1 MASQQIAERAAWLRS
16 ELARH
21 SRLYYENDSPEIDDA
36 EYDSLFRELE
46 RIEAENPSLA
56 TPDSPTRKVGSAP
69 SRQFAPVTH
78 GVPMLSLANAMNDGE
93 FLAFDERVRR
103 ALNRAAIEYVVE
115 PKIDGLSA
123 EIVYRDGLLV
133 QASTRG
139 DGTTGEDITANVRTI
154 RSIPA
159 TLVSD
164 SSPVSDGQDDLPLF
178 GTAEQ
183 LPPPALFEARGEIFM
198 PTDDFRKMNLE
209 REEAGLAPFA
219 NPRNAAAGSVRQM
232 DPRVT
237 ASRPLDFLAYTVGR
251 LQDPSIDSQWEL
263 LDRLRRYG
271 FTVSSLV
278 RLVHGSEE
286 VLAVF
291 RELGAKRDE
300 LPFEIDGA
308 VVKVNSFELQ
318 RQLGEISRSPRWA
331 IAMKFPPRRARTTVK
346 SILVQVGRTG
356 VLTPVADLEPVKVA
370 GVVVRRATLHN
381 EDEIRRLDLRIGDKV
396 EVQRAGDVIP
406 EVIEVLTAERDGT
419 EIAFAMPATCPSCSG
434 AVSRAEGEV
443 AWRCMNM
450 SCPAQFR
457 EHVIH
462 FASRRAMNI
471 EGLGEKLTDQLIEAG
486 LIHDIADIFSLTRD
500 SLASLDRMGDKS
512 AANIIAAIETSRS
525 RPLPA
530 VLNALGI
537 RQVGESTARDL
548 AAHFG
553 SIQAIAEAPLDALT
567 SVSDIGPVVAASIHD
582 FFASERNLATI
593 DRLARAGVTM
603 RMTTDT
609 PGRGPLAGSIF
620 VFTGG
625 LSSMTRDQASDLVI
639 SLGGR
644 VSGSVSAKTTHVV
657 AGGDAGSKLEKAR
670 SLGLEILTEEQFKQM
685 VTGNGE

>member
-69 SRQFAPVTH
+69 SRQFASVKH

-103 ALNRAAIEYVVE
+103 ALNRTAIEYVVE

-159 TLVSD
+159 RLFSD
-164 SSPVSDGQDDLPLF
+164 SSATSDGQDDLPLF
-178 GTAEQ
+178 GTVDQ

-219 NPRNAAAGSVRQM
+219 NPRNAAAGSVRQL

-251 LQDPSIDSQWEL
+251 LQDPSIGSQWEL
-263 LDRLRRYG
+263 LDRLQQYG
-271 FTVSSLV
+271 FTVSSLI
-278 RLVHGSEE
+278 RLVHGSDQ
-286 VLAVF
+286 VLDAF
-291 RELGAKRDE
+291 RELGAKRDA

-331 IAMKFPPRRARTTVK
+331 IAMKFPPRRARTSVK

-419 EIAFAMPATCPSCSG
+419 EVSFAMPTACPSCSG

-471 EGLGEKLTDQLIEAG
+471 EGLGEKLTDQLMEAG
-486 LIHDIADIFSLTRD
+486 LIHDIADIYSLTRD

-512 AANIIAAIETSRS
+512 AANIIAAIEASRS
-525 RPLPA
+525 RPLAA

-553 SIQAIAEAPLDALT
+553 SMRAIAEAPLDALT
-567 SVSDIGPVVAASIHD
+567 SVSDVGPVVAASIHD
-582 FFASERNLATI
+582 FFTSERNLATI
-593 DRLARAGVTM
+593 DRLANAGVTM
-603 RMTTDT
+603 RMTTDV
-609 PGRGPLAGSIF
+609 PGRGRLSGCIF

-625 LSSMTRDQASDLVI
+625 LSSMTRDQAADMVI

-657 AGGDAGSKLEKAR
+657 AGADAGSKLEKAR